1 LLLVFTG
8 FNLMMKSREKKLAT
22 PARTRIRAISKQMQK
37 AVDNKQSL
45 DNTIITPEPVTTLLQ
60 EHIMS
65 TLCKIE
71 PILLELHLAV
81 GSEMRVK
88 LSLFRA

>member
-1 LLLVFTG
+1 VRILNSISGKAWYITSLFIGHFT
-8 FNLMMKSREKKLAT
+8 SRVL
-22 PARTRIRAISKQMQK
+22 AISQHVQSE
-37 AVDNKQSL
+37 SL
-45 DNTIITPEPVTTLLQ
+45 DNAIITPQPVTTLLQ
-60 EHIMS
+60 QHIMS

-88 LSLFRA
+88 LSLCRA